1 MPTVWIGEVWN
12 MSNDF
17 FGGIFDF
24 NRDGKTD
31 FSEQFLGFMIM
42 QDMMNTEDEDSDLDD
57 FDDSELEWMGL
68 K

>member
-1 MPTVWIGEVWN
+1 

-31 FSEQFLGFMIM
+31 FSEQFLSFMIM
-42 QDMMNTEDEDSDLDD
+42 QDMMNTEEKDSDLDD
-57 FDDSELEWMGL
+57 FDDSELE
-68 K
+68 

>member
-1 MPTVWIGEVWN
+1 
-12 MSNDF
+12 MSSDF

-42 QDMMNTEDEDSDLDD
+42 QDMMNTENEDNDLDE
-57 FDDSELEWMGL
+57 FDDDSHQE
-68 K
+68 

>member
-1 MPTVWIGEVWN
+1 MAAREGNPWVIIKN
-12 MSNDF
+12 F

-57 FDDSELEWMGL
+57 FDDSELE
-68 K
+68 

>member
-1 MPTVWIGEVWN
+1 

-31 FSEQFLGFMIM
+31 FSEQFLGFMIK
-42 QDMMNTEDEDSDLDD
+42 TEDDDDDLDV
-57 FDDSELEWMGL
+57 FDDSDQE
-68 K
+68 

>member
-1 MPTVWIGEVWN
+1 MIHLLEKSTKEAQN

-42 QDMMNTEDEDSDLDD
+42 QDIMKTEDDDNDLDV
-57 FDDSELEWMGL
+57 FDDSDQE
-68 K
+68 

>member
-1 MPTVWIGEVWN
+1 

-17 FGGIFDF
+17 FGGLFDF

-42 QDMMNTEDEDSDLDD
+42 QDMIYMHVQENRMIL
-57 FDDSELEWMGL
+57 L
-68 K
+68 KAF

>member
-1 MPTVWIGEVWN
+1 
-12 MSNDF
+12 MSSDF

-42 QDMMNTEDEDSDLDD
+42 QDMLNTEEDDDSNFDE
-57 FDDSELEWMGL
+57 FDDIDPE
-68 K
+68 